1 MKFATLY
8 DEGMKPSEGII
19 FVEPSMTDQSN
30 YQESD
35 INYIVKKYAD
45 GRTGITTLDLG
56 ADAGVLQY
64 GDTLLPGDYDT
75 ALDLINAVSDE
86 FYQLPAQIRA
96 EFNHNPKELINALAD
111 PRQRDRLFS
120 LGLFRPVIL
129 KMRTTVLPLKNKMKH
144 NLMNLLKS
152 MKENL
157 WCHEVSIIA
166 S

>member
-19 FVEPSMTDQSN
+19 FTESSMTDQSQ

-111 PRQRDRLFS
+111 PRQRDRLLS
-120 LGLFRPVIL
+120 LGLL
-129 KMRTTVLPLKNKMKH
+129 QQDTVVPFSAGDSRNEDNGTSSKKQNETET
-144 NLMNLLKS
+144 NES
-152 MKENL
+152 T
-157 WCHEVSIIA
+157 
-166 S
+166 

>member
-19 FVEPSMTDQSN
+19 FTEPSMTDQSQ

-86 FYQLPAQIRA
+86 FYQLPAQTRA

-111 PRQRDRLFS
+111 PRQRDRLLS
-120 LGLFRPVIL
+120 LGLLRQD
-129 KMRTTVLPLKNKMKH
+129 TVVPSSAGDSQNEDNGTSSKKQNETQT
-144 NLMNLLKS
+144 NES
-152 MKENL
+152 T
-157 WCHEVSIIA
+157 
-166 S
+166 

>member
-19 FVEPSMTDQSN
+19 FTEPSMADQSQ

-111 PRQRDRLFS
+111 PRQRDRLLS
-120 LGLFRPVIL
+120 LGLL
-129 KMRTTVLPLKNKMKH
+129 QQDTVVPSSAGDSRNEDNGTSSKKQNETQT
-144 NLMNLLKS
+144 NES
-152 MKENL
+152 T
-157 WCHEVSIIA
+157 
-166 S
+166 

>member
-19 FVEPSMTDQSN
+19 FTEPSITDQSQ

-75 ALDLINAVSDE
+75 ALDLINAVNDE
-86 FYQLPAQIRA
+86 FYQLPSQIRA

-111 PRQRDRLFS
+111 PRQRDRLLS
-120 LGLFRPVIL
+120 LGLL
-129 KMRTTVLPLKNKMKH
+129 QQDTV
-144 NLMNLLKS
+144 
-152 MKENL
+152 
-157 WCHEVSIIA
+157 VSSSVDDSRNEDNGTSSKKQNETQTNESI
-166 S
+166 

>member
-8 DEGMKPSEGII
+8 VEGMQPSEGIV
-19 FVEPSMTDQSN
+19 FTEPSMTDQSQF
-30 YQESD
+30 QESD

-75 ALDLINAVSDE
+75 ALDLINAVNEE
-86 FYQLPAQIRA
+86 FYELPSQVRA

-111 PRQRDRLFS
+111 PRQKSRLES
-120 LGLFRPVIL
+120 LGLLR
-129 KMRTTVLPLKNKMKH
+129 
-144 NLMNLLKS
+144 
-152 MKENL
+152 ENTS
-157 WCHEVSIIA
+157 EATSA
-166 S
+166 ESTRSENSSTSPKKQNETQTNEST

>member
-19 FVEPSMTDQSN
+19 FTEPSMTDQSQ

-35 INYIVKKYAD
+35 INYIVNKYAD

-111 PRQRDRLFS
+111 PRQRDRLLS
-120 LGLFRPVIL
+120 LGLL
-129 KMRTTVLPLKNKMKH
+129 QQDTVVPSSAGDSRNEDNGTSSKKQNETQT
-144 NLMNLLKS
+144 NES
-152 MKENL
+152 T
-157 WCHEVSIIA
+157 
-166 S
+166 